1 MKGNKALLIAGVRT
15 PIGSFGR
22 SLSELTVDQ
31 LAEHA
36 VRHAI
41 NRSGLEAGQFDGFI
55 LGHAFQSGFTPNT
68 ARFVWNNAR
77 LPASTWAYT
86 VQDQCGSGMKAVN
99 LAMDEIGLG
108 HGDLYLAG
116 GAESMSTVPY
126 MVHGQMRFKSW
137 LAKKLPKFFPKIG
150 PRLMLGGLA
159 HDGMAPLN
167 LIKDTKTVAM
177 AHTAQRLA
185 DNYGISRAEMD
196 AYALRSQELAA
207 VAVKS
212 GRFNEEIAPVLTRRG
227 AFAVDEHP
235 RSTSKE
241 ALAGLKPVLKTRDV
255 TAGNASGL
263 NDGAC
268 ALVLASEAKAAAL
281 GLKPMAVLVDHVL
294 VGLDP
299 EQMGLGPVYAVR
311 KLLAR
316 NGLQVSDI
324 GYFELNE
331 AFAAQYLACE
341 KLLGLDRNKVNLNGG
356 AIALGHPIAM
366 SGARVILTAAVQMQK
381 LGVKYAV
388 ATLCVG
394 GGMGIATLLML
405 PS

>member
-22 SLSELTVDQ
+22 SLSEHTVDQ
-31 LAEHA
+31 LAEHS

-41 NRSGLEAGQFDGFI
+41 NRSGLTAGQFDGFI

-68 ARFVWNNAR
+68 ARFVWNNAN

-99 LAMDEIGLG
+99 LAMDEIALG

-159 HDGMAPLN
+159 QDGMAPLN
-167 LIKDTKTVAM
+167 LIKDTRTVAM
-177 AHTAQRLA
+177 AQTAQRLA
-185 DNYGISRAEMD
+185 DNYGISREDMD
-196 AYALRSQELAA
+196 AYALRSQDLAA
-207 VAVKS
+207 KAVKS
-212 GRFNEEIAPVLTRRG
+212 GRFATEIAAVLTKRG
-227 AFAVDEHP
+227 PFTTDENP
-235 RSTSKE
+235 RSSSAEGLK
-241 ALAGLKPVLKTRDV
+241 GLKPVLKTRDI
-255 TAGNASGL
+255 TAGNASGI

-268 ALVLASEAKAAAL
+268 VLALASEAKVAEL
-281 GLKPMAVLVDHVL
+281 GVKPMAVLVDHVL

-299 EQMGLGPVYAVR
+299 EQMGLGPVFAIR

-316 NGLQVSDI
+316 NGLTVNDI

-366 SGARVILTAAVQMQK
+366 SGARVILTAAIQMQL

-388 ATLCVG
+388 ASLCVG
-394 GGMGIATLLML
+394 GGMGIATLLQL

>member
-1 MKGNKALLIAGVRT
+1 MKSKALLIAGART

-31 LAEHA
+31 LGEHV

-41 NRSGLEAGQFDGFI
+41 ARSGLEAGQFDGFV

-68 ARFVWNNAR
+68 ARFIWNNAK

-86 VQDQCGSGMKAVN
+86 IQDQCGSGMKAVN
-99 LAMDEIGLG
+99 LVMDEIALG
-108 HGDLYLAG
+108 RGDLFLAG

-126 MVHGQMRFKSW
+126 MVHGSLRFKSW
-137 LAKKLPKFFPKIG
+137 FAKKLPKLFPKIG
-150 PRLMLGGLA
+150 PRLMTGGLLQ
-159 HDGMAPLN
+159 DGMAPLS
-167 LIKDTKTVAM
+167 LVKDTKTVAM

-185 DNYGISRAEMD
+185 DTYGIKRSEMD
-196 AYALRSQELAA
+196 EFALRSQQLAA
-207 VAVKS
+207 AAVKS
-212 GRFNEEIAPVLTRRG
+212 GRFNQEIAPVLTRRG
-227 AFAVDEHP
+227 VFAVDEHP
-235 RSTSKE
+235 RQTSLE

-255 TAGNASGL
+255 TAGNASGI

-268 ALVLASEAKAAAL
+268 VLVVASEAKANAL
-281 GLKPMAVLVDHVL
+281 GLQPMAELVDHVL

-299 EQMGLGPVYAVR
+299 EQMGLGPVFAIQ

-316 NGLQVSDI
+316 NGLSVSDI

-331 AFAAQYLACE
+331 AFASQYLACE
-341 KLLGLDRNKVNLNGG
+341 KLLKLDRSKVNVNGG

-366 SGARVILTAAVQMQK
+366 SGARVILTAAVQMRL
-381 LGVKYAV
+381 LGVQYAV
-388 ATLCVG
+388 ASLCVG
-394 GGMGIATLLML
+394 GGMGVATLLKL
-405 PS
+405 PA

>member
-22 SLSELTVDQ
+22 SLSEHTVDQ
-31 LAEHA
+31 LAEHV

-41 NRSGLEAGQFDGFI
+41 NRSGLTAGQFDGFI

-68 ARFVWNNAR
+68 ARFVWNNAK

-99 LAMDEIGLG
+99 LAMDEIALG
-108 HGDLYLAG
+108 HGELYLAG

-126 MVHGQMRFKSW
+126 MVHGNMRFKSFM
-137 LAKKLPKFFPKIG
+137 AKKLPKFFPKIG

-159 HDGMAPLN
+159 QDGMAPLS
-167 LIKDTKTVAM
+167 LLKDTKTVAM

-185 DNYGISRAEMD
+185 DNYGITREEMD

-207 VAVKS
+207 KSVKS
-212 GRFNEEIAPVLTRRG
+212 GRFAEEIAAVLTRRG
-227 AFAVDEHP
+227 TFTRDEHP
-235 RSTSKE
+235 RSTSME
-241 ALAGLKPVLKTRDV
+241 ALTGLKPVLKTRDI
-255 TAGNASGL
+255 TAGNASGI

-268 ALVLASEAKAAAL
+268 VLALASESKAADL

-299 EQMGLGPVYAVR
+299 EQMGLGPVFAIR

-316 NGLQVSDI
+316 NGLTVNDI

-341 KLLGLDRNKVNLNGG
+341 KLLGLDRSKVNLNGG

-366 SGARVILTAAVQMQK
+366 SGARVILTAAIQMQK

-388 ATLCVG
+388 ASLCVG
-394 GGMGIATLLML
+394 GGMGIATLLQL